1 VTHRRR
7 LVNYSIAALLAALMM
22 YSGLIVRL
30 SIDDGYRAG
39 VPLASSRTD
48 ASDNYAY
55 FSLLKRGISS
65 CRHRAETLIEP
76 LQGNPLAC
84 TYIGGLALGNV
95 FWTISQWLS
104 PSKRIAVSILLI
116 LNAAAISFTFL
127 WALDTVLRRKFS
139 FIIAAILAAAM
150 LFTLDNFALS
160 FYAQALSLDFY
171 SVLSLEPGFAR
182 LVNPSLFW
190 ALGFA
195 TIALLLHQMQRT
207 TAIGFAVLFAV
218 AVVCGAA
225 GLAVSACILFGCC
238 LFVGADLLL
247 ARRINWPVL
256 GSSIGLAI
264 GLSFSYWQLHQFR
277 ATDLGKALLH
287 GQVLDLRLNWA
298 MLWLAVPIAFGKIVP
313 DDSAR
318 NLLIKCL
325 LAAAA
330 IIGLV
335 CDSFELGSRLW
346 LRGSAAIAFI
356 ACVAWLWSRGEMLVR
371 IIPNVAKGVSPIFQK
386 RPWTRILTSFLVL
399 VFLSVMAAAARPPQ
413 LEKARGFIDRDK
425 FEVLT
430 WLARKSRHDT
440 LVASTSIED
449 SFLIEFYTNG
459 APFVPLYGLTVLPR
473 EMQLG
478 RYFYVLDLIVEGDE
492 VVERLGAVRKS
503 ALEEY
508 NQKLKLGLDTPPD
521 HATYESLAFY
531 HMLLYYPFSRDI
543 SGKFEADR
551 VAPNFLKWLKETKTA
566 SRSQVGAFDYLILRS
581 DEHLK
586 QMDPFEVVF
595 RNASYVILRSRH
607 RAG

>member
-1 VTHRRR
+1 
-7 LVNYSIAALLAALMM
+7 M
-22 YSGLIVRL
+22 

-65 CRHRAETLIEP
+65 CRHQVEALTEP

-116 LNAAAISFTFL
+116 LNAAAIPFTFL
-127 WALDTVLRRKFS
+127 WALDAVLRRTFS
-139 FIIAAILAAAM
+139 FITATILAGTI

-160 FYAQALSLDFY
+160 FYAQTFYLDFY

-207 TAIGFAVLFAV
+207 TAIGFAVLFVIAV
-218 AVVCGAA
+218 ACGAA

-238 LFVGADLLL
+238 LFVAADLLL
-247 ARRINWPVL
+247 ARRINWPVF
-256 GSSIGLAI
+256 GSSIGLVI

-313 DDSAR
+313 DDPAR

-335 CDSFELGSRLW
+335 SDSFELGSRLW

-371 IIPNVAKGVSPIFQK
+371 RIPNVAEVVSQIFRK
-386 RPWTRILTSFLVL
+386 RPRTRILTSSLVL
-399 VFLSVMAAAARPPQ
+399 VFLSVMAATARPPQ
-413 LEKARGFIDRDK
+413 LDKARGFIDRDK
-425 FEVLT
+425 LDVLT
-430 WLARKSRHDT
+430 WLAGNTRHDT

-478 RYFYVLDLIVEGDE
+478 RYFYVLDLIREGDE
-492 VVERLGAVRKS
+492 VVERLSAVRKS
-503 ALEEY
+503 ALDEY
-508 NQKLKLGLDTPPD
+508 NQKLKLGLATPPD

-543 SGKFEADR
+543 SGIFEADK
-551 VAPNFLKWLKETKTA
+551 VVPNFLKWLEEVKAA
-566 SRSQVGAFDYLILRS
+566 SRSQATAFDYLILRA

-595 RNASYVILRSRH
+595 RNASYVIVRSRH
-607 RAG
+607 RTG